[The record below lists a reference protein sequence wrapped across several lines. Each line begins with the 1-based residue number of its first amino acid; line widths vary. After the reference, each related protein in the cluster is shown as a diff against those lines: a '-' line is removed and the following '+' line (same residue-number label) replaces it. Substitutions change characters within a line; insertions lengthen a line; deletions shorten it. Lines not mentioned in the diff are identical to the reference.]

1 MGAGVGEVTFNVC
14 TLNISV
20 NENFGSICS
29 NASRYSGGMQSFN
42 SVKRDGGFPT
52 IIPAP
57 ADDHLFTQLRHQH
70 QPHFHTLFYF
80 LKLKA
85 I

>member
-1 MGAGVGEVTFNVC
+1 MGAGMGEVTFNVC

-29 NASRYSGGMQSFN
+29 NASRYSGCMEPFN
-42 SVKRDGGFPT
+42 SVKRNGGFPT
-52 IIPAP
+52 VIPGS
-57 ADDHLFTQLRHQH
+57 ADNHLFTQLCHPH
-70 QPHFHTLFYF
+70 QPHFRTLFQF
-80 LKLKA
+80 LKFKA